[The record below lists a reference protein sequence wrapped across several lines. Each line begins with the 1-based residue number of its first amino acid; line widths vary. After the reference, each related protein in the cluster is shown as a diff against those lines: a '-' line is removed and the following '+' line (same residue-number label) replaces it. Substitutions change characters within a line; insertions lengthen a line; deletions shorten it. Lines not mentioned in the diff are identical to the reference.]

1 MAMFRLTGRLRKFM
15 HLRDSELSEA
25 PPRFPFGDWYVNVLG
40 DDGRRHLLFTSSHT
54 LYAVVIPGVQRT
66 ALDDLGGL
74 FRRHLEATLLEDGFS
89 QGLVRSL
96 CQREPDTLGKATDR
110 SVLGSMNDY
119 VRDLETQLDFGESN
133 LLSVSRDLN
142 IAPMG
147 AIGMASAVDYLRAR
161 LSAS

>member
-1 MAMFRLTGRLRKFM
+1 MQLL
-15 HLRDSELSEA
+15 DSELSEK

-40 DDGRRHLLFTSSHT
+40 GGGRSHLLFTSSHT
-54 LYAVVIPGVQRT
+54 LYSVVVPAVERA
-66 ALDDLGGL
+66 ALADIGAL

-89 QGLVRSL
+89 PGLSREL
-96 CQREPDTLGKATDR
+96 CRYEPDALGKATDS

-119 VRDLETQLDFGESN
+119 ARDLETYLELGESS

-161 LSAS
+161 LTTS

>member
-1 MAMFRLTGRLRKFM
+1 MFRLTTKLREFM
-15 HLRDSELSEA
+15 ALDDRQLAES
-25 PPRFPFGDWYVNVLG
+25 PPAFPFGEWYVRLLDK
-40 DDGRRHLLFTSSHT
+40 DDRRHLLFTSSHT
-54 LYAVVIPGVQRT
+54 LYAVVVPMVERAQLG
-66 ALDDLGGL
+66 DLGGL

-89 QGLVRSL
+89 PGLVRSL
-96 CQREPDTLGKATDR
+96 CRSETDVLGKATDR

-119 VRDLETQLDFGESN
+119 AQNFEAYVQLGEAN

-161 LSAS
+161 LTAS

>member
-1 MAMFRLTGRLRKFM
+1 MFRLTGKLRAFM
-15 HLRDSELSEA
+15 GLGDGELAEA
-25 PPRFPFGDWYVNVLG
+25 PATFPFGEWYVKLLDKNE
-40 DDGRRHLLFTSSHT
+40 RCHLLFTSSHT
-54 LYAVVIPGVQRT
+54 LYAVVVPMVEKAELG
-66 ALDDLGGL
+66 DLGGL
-74 FRRHLEATLLEDGFS
+74 FRRHLEATLLEDGFAP
-89 QGLVRSL
+89 GLVRSL
-96 CQREPDTLGKATDR
+96 CRPEPDVLGKATDR

-119 VRDLETQLDFGESN
+119 AQNFEAYLQLGEGN